1 MKLIKILSLFLI
13 IPSFI
18 FAQRT
23 ISISGTLSVN
33 TQWNF
38 DTVFLSGNVTI
49 PNDIS
54 LSIAAG
60 TKVIAQGYYK
70 IDVKGRLIAIGEPNK
85 FIYFSALD
93 TARLY
98 DTSTTKGGWNGLHF
112 ESITSNNDSSVLKYC
127 RVEHGKAVGLSRKE
141 KLGGGIYIDSCSKI
155 LIQNCQIFNNV
166 ARLGGAG
173 IQIVNN
179 ASPKIIQN
187 LIKNN
192 FSVLEGGGI
201 ASLENSAPIIQKN
214 IIIENIAF
222 TTSETTPGF
231 IFAHGAGGGIY
242 VSSRTEITPL
252 ISCNLIANNVSV
264 NGAVYE
270 SSPYMRCFNNIIV
283 NNYGGGVFHGHQR
296 SHSIYTNNT
305 ICNNEDIGFVSA
317 STTVKLY
324 NNIIRNNTVLFPK
337 DSFNVD
343 NILGAWPQT
352 HYNNIEKMASQLR
365 GNNNIDAPTLFV
377 KPTTVP
383 GLNENGYEADWR
395 LQKGSPEIDA
405 GTTADGV
412 ADIVTTKDFLGNARI
427 QGATIDIGAIEYSP
441 LSTTTDLNDLNIKI
455 YPNPFSGQIWIDVN
469 SPLVSARYSIFS
481 IDGKLMSQDI
491 LNQGTQLIQ
500 TEQFAVGS
508 YILTIT
514 DKNGKKIFN
523 SKLIKN

>member
-1 MKLIKILSLFLI
+1 MKLIKIFSLFLI

-23 ISISGTLSVN
+23 ISISGNLSVN

-38 DTVFLSGNVTI
+38 DTVYLIGNVTI

-54 LSIAAG
+54 LFIAAG
-60 TKVIAQGYYK
+60 TKVVSQGYYK

-85 FIYFSALD
+85 FIYFTMLD
-93 TARLY
+93 TVRLR

-112 ESITSNNDSSVLKYC
+112 ENITSNNDSSILKYC
-127 RVEHGKAVGLSRKE
+127 RVEFGKAVGLSRKE
-141 KLGGGIYIDSCSKI
+141 QIGGGIFIDSCSKI
-155 LIQNCQIFNNV
+155 LIQSCQIFNNV
-166 ARLGGAG
+166 AQLGGAG
-173 IQIVNN
+173 IQVVNN

-201 ASLENSAPIIQKN
+201 ASLENSAPIIQN
-214 IIIENIAF
+214 NVIIENISF
-222 TTSETTPGF
+222 GTSESFGLT
-231 IFAHGAGGGIY
+231 FAHGAGAGIY
-242 VSSRTEITPL
+242 VSSRTEVTPL
-252 ISCNLIANNVSV
+252 IAFNLIANNFTV
-264 NGAVYE
+264 NGAIYE

-337 DSFNVD
+337 DSFNVHAFR
-343 NILGAWPQT
+343 GAWPQT
-352 HYNNIEKMASQLR
+352 RNNNIERMATQLR

-383 GLNENGYEADWR
+383 GLDENGYEADWR
-395 LQKGSPEIDA
+395 LKKGSPEIDA
-405 GTTADGV
+405 GTIADGV
-412 ADIVTTKDFLGNARI
+412 SEIVTTKDFLGNARI
-427 QGATIDIGAIEYSP
+427 QGATIDMGAIEYSP

-469 SPLVSARYSIFS
+469 SPLVSGHYTIFS
-481 IDGKLMSQDI
+481 IDGRLMSQDV

-500 TEQFAVGS
+500 TEQFALGS